1 MRQTKKGRKTN
12 FRKTKRK
19 RGGMPTGTPKGKE
32 LDRVLPLVKS
42 MQAKLEKKRRGES
55 PRQALYDIDA
65 SMAAYEKHLKDQE
78 QMKLNKKNAE
88 IERERLASEAAIAA
102 AEEKAQKAAKAK
114 ALADEK
120 AAKAAQA
127 KLAADAKLAAEA
139 EKTRLAEAYALKRK
153 EDKAKA
159 EVERKKLVAEKTAAK
174 KAEYAKKAEEDA
186 KKAEAEAKEK
196 AETQAQIETSTNS
209 HLSEKSNSSSA
220 KSHTSG
226 LSMTG
231 VDVVLPEP
239 TGLSPPLALSAK
251 SPARTESLPI
261 PPIDRNGAAFWSRFF
276 TPGEIEELSRD
287 VDCTYIDK
295 TKFFIPEIQ
304 KKNVKIG
311 SVVVTPEQAISV
323 NRVVCKLIK
332 IFGIME
338 ARFNERQFEFELLW
352 KGTRA
357 IMLATGVSIDTHD
370 IDIEIINRDR
380 REEHIDRKEEFKENR
395 MRLASHICI
404 LIKDLLSDAPLSILY
419 PGDQDAVNPD
429 ILKISYMVG
438 PRYIPI
444 LDLCFNKTY
453 TYRNEINK
461 TDTVI
466 ADRNEK
472 YIETTSKRGLYKHPS
487 IASMKR
493 EKDEYLRNYTIE
505 NRRSDIDKMKAGLF
519 KINFALGKTTE
530 KSVDARPK
538 PLTEKEKKQLQE
550 LINERLAKSKT
561 PSQSQKPS
569 SNSTS
574 SKSSYQQAHHASPQ
588 GRNQKAQNA
597 TPTTSGT
604 SSSARPSSRL

>member
-1 MRQTKKGRKTN
+1 M
-12 FRKTKRK
+12 
-19 RGGMPTGTPKGKE
+19 
-32 LDRVLPLVKS
+32 
-42 MQAKLEKKRRGES
+42 
-55 PRQALYDIDA
+55 
-65 SMAAYEKHLKDQE
+65 
-78 QMKLNKKNAE
+78 
-88 IERERLASEAAIAA
+88 
-102 AEEKAQKAAKAK
+102 
-114 ALADEK
+114 
-120 AAKAAQA
+120 
-127 KLAADAKLAAEA
+127 
-139 EKTRLAEAYALKRK
+139 
-153 EDKAKA
+153 
-159 EVERKKLVAEKTAAK
+159 
-174 KAEYAKKAEEDA
+174 
-186 KKAEAEAKEK
+186 
-196 AETQAQIETSTNS
+196 
-209 HLSEKSNSSSA
+209 
-220 KSHTSG
+220 
-226 LSMTG
+226 
-231 VDVVLPEP
+231 
-239 TGLSPPLALSAK
+239 
-251 SPARTESLPI
+251 
-261 PPIDRNGAAFWSRFF
+261 
-276 TPGEIEELSRD
+276 
-287 VDCTYIDK
+287 DCTYIDTK
-295 TKFFIPEIQ
+295 KFFIPEIQ
-304 KKNVKIG
+304 KKKNVKIG

-323 NRVVCKLIK
+323 NRVVCKLIR

-338 ARFNERQFEFELLW
+338 ARFNERQFEFELIW

-380 REEHIDRKEEFKENR
+380 REESIERREEFKENR

-505 NRRSDIDKMKAGLF
+505 NKRSDIDKMKAGLF
-519 KINFALGKTTE
+519 KINFALGKTTD
-530 KSVDARPK
+530 KSVDVRPK

-569 SNSTS
+569 SNSTA
-574 SKSSYQQAHHASPQ
+574 SKP
-588 GRNQKAQNA
+588 
-597 TPTTSGT
+597 
-604 SSSARPSSRL
+604 

>member
-1 MRQTKKGRKTN
+1 MRQTKKGRKTTRN

-19 RGGMPTGTPKGKE
+19 RGGMPPR
-32 LDRVLPLVKS
+32 LDERTIKYLQGLQKR
-42 MQAKLEKKRRGES
+42 LEKEKKQNSES
-55 PRQALYDIDA
+55 EYKALQYSEESYKKYLADKA
-65 SMAAYEKHLKDQE
+65 QKEAEKKQ
-78 QMKLNKKNAE
+78 
-88 IERERLASEAAIAA
+88 
-102 AEEKAQKAAKAK
+102 AEEKAAADAKEKAAADAKAK
-114 ALADEK
+114 AAAVAK
-120 AAKAAQA
+120 AKAEAEAKAAQA
-127 KLAADAKLAAEA
+127 KIAAEEQAKLAAEQA
-139 EKTRLAEAYALKRK
+139 E
-153 EDKAKA
+153 KAKA
-159 EVERKKLVAEKTAAK
+159 DAEILEQKRLQKAIDDAAKEERKKIRADAEKAAAEKAAAEKAAAAEAAAAEKERIRLEKKAKRKAAK
-174 KAEYAKKAEEDA
+174 AQA
-186 KKAEAEAKEK
+186 
-196 AETQAQIETSTNS
+196 QAQIEASTNS
-209 HLSEKSNSSSA
+209 HLSEKSNSSYASA

-226 LSMTG
+226 LSMTD
-231 VDVVLPEP
+231 VDVALPEP
-239 TGLSPPLALSAK
+239 TGLSQPLALSAK

-261 PPIDRNGAAFWSRFF
+261 PPIDRDVAAFWSRFF

-304 KKNVKIG
+304 KKKNVKIG

-323 NRVVCKLIK
+323 NRVVCKLIR

-338 ARFNERQFEFELLW
+338 ARFNERQFEFELIW

-380 REEHIDRKEEFKENR
+380 REESIERKEESKENR
-395 MRLASHICI
+395 MRLASHICAFI
-404 LIKDLLSDAPLSILY
+404 RDVLSDAPLSILY

-505 NRRSDIDKMKAGLF
+505 NKRSDIDKMKAGLF
-519 KINFALGKTTE
+519 KINFALGKTTD
-530 KSVDARPK
+530 KSVDVRPK

-569 SNSTS
+569 SNSTA
-574 SKSSYQQAHHASPQ
+574 SKP
-588 GRNQKAQNA
+588 
-597 TPTTSGT
+597 
-604 SSSARPSSRL
+604 

>member
-1 MRQTKKGRKTN
+1 M
-12 FRKTKRK
+12 
-19 RGGMPTGTPKGKE
+19 TGV
-32 LDRVLPLVKS
+32 DVVLP
-42 MQAKLEKKRRGES
+42 E
-55 PRQALYDIDA
+55 P
-65 SMAAYEKHLKDQE
+65 
-78 QMKLNKKNAE
+78 
-88 IERERLASEAAIAA
+88 
-102 AEEKAQKAAKAK
+102 
-114 ALADEK
+114 
-120 AAKAAQA
+120 
-127 KLAADAKLAAEA
+127 
-139 EKTRLAEAYALKRK
+139 T
-153 EDKAKA
+153 
-159 EVERKKLVAEKTAAK
+159 
-174 KAEYAKKAEEDA
+174 
-186 KKAEAEAKEK
+186 
-196 AETQAQIETSTNS
+196 
-209 HLSEKSNSSSA
+209 
-220 KSHTSG
+220 G

-276 TPGEIEELSRD
+276 TPEEMEELSRD

-304 KKNVKIG
+304 KKKNVKIG

-323 NRVVCKLIK
+323 NRVVCKLIR

-338 ARFNERQFEFELLW
+338 ARFNERQFEFELIW

-380 REEHIDRKEEFKENR
+380 GEESIERKEEFKENR

-574 SKSSYQQAHHASPQ
+574 SKSSYPQAHRASPQ
-588 GRNQKAQNA
+588 ERSQTAQNV
-597 TPTTSGT
+597 TRTTSGT

>member
-1 MRQTKKGRKTN
+1 M
-12 FRKTKRK
+12 
-19 RGGMPTGTPKGKE
+19 TGV
-32 LDRVLPLVKS
+32 DVVLP
-42 MQAKLEKKRRGES
+42 E
-55 PRQALYDIDA
+55 P
-65 SMAAYEKHLKDQE
+65 
-78 QMKLNKKNAE
+78 
-88 IERERLASEAAIAA
+88 
-102 AEEKAQKAAKAK
+102 
-114 ALADEK
+114 
-120 AAKAAQA
+120 
-127 KLAADAKLAAEA
+127 
-139 EKTRLAEAYALKRK
+139 T
-153 EDKAKA
+153 
-159 EVERKKLVAEKTAAK
+159 
-174 KAEYAKKAEEDA
+174 
-186 KKAEAEAKEK
+186 
-196 AETQAQIETSTNS
+196 
-209 HLSEKSNSSSA
+209 
-220 KSHTSG
+220 G

-261 PPIDRNGAAFWSRFF
+261 PPIDRDVAAFWSRFF

-304 KKNVKIG
+304 KKKNVKIG

-338 ARFNERQFEFELLW
+338 ARFNERQFEFELIW

-380 REEHIDRKEEFKENR
+380 REESIERKEEFKENR

-419 PGDQDAVNPD
+419 PGDPDAVNPD

-453 TYRNEINK
+453 IYRNEMNK
-461 TDTVI
+461 TDTIV

-472 YIETTSKRGLYKHPS
+472 YIETTSEGGLYKHPS
-487 IASMKR
+487 IVSMKS

-569 SNSTS
+569 LSSTS
-574 SKSSYQQAHHASPQ
+574 SKSSYPQAHRASPQ
-588 GRNQKAQNA
+588 GRNQTERNA

-604 SSSARPSSRL
+604 SSSARPYSRW

>member
-1 MRQTKKGRKTN
+1 MRQTKKGRKITRN
-12 FRKTKRK
+12 FRTTKRK
-19 RGGMPTGTPKGKE
+19 RGGMPPR
-32 LDRVLPLVKS
+32 LDERTIKYLQGLQKRL
-42 MQAKLEKKRRGES
+42 KKEKKQNNES
-55 PRQALYDIDA
+55 EYKALQYSEESYKKYLADKA
-65 SMAAYEKHLKDQE
+65 QKEAEKKQ
-78 QMKLNKKNAE
+78 
-88 IERERLASEAAIAA
+88 
-102 AEEKAQKAAKAK
+102 AEEKAAADAKAKTEADSKAKAAAVAKAK
-114 ALADEK
+114 AEAE
-120 AAKAAQA
+120 AKAAQA
-127 KLAADAKLAAEA
+127 KIAADEQAKIAAEQAEKAKADAKILEQKRLQKAIDDAA
-139 EKTRLAEAYALKRK
+139 K
-153 EDKAKA
+153 E
-159 EVERKKLVAEKTAAK
+159 ERKKIRAAAEKAAAEKAAAEKERIRSEK
-174 KAEYAKKAEEDA
+174 KAQKKL
-186 KKAEAEAKEK
+186 EK
-196 AETQAQIETSTNS
+196 AQAQAQIEASTNS
-209 HLSEKSNSSSA
+209 HLSEKSNSSYASA

-226 LSMTG
+226 LSTSDVG
-231 VDVVLPEP
+231 VALPEP
-239 TGLSPPLALSAK
+239 AGLSQPLALSAK

-261 PPIDRNGAAFWSRFF
+261 PPIDRDVASFWSRFF

-287 VDCTYIDK
+287 VDCTYVDK

-304 KKNVKIG
+304 KKKNVKIG

-323 NRVVCKLIK
+323 NRVVCKLIR

-338 ARFNERQFEFELLW
+338 ARFNERQFEFELIW

-380 REEHIDRKEEFKENR
+380 REESIERREEFKENR

-505 NRRSDIDKMKAGLF
+505 NKRSDIDKMKAGLF
-519 KINFALGKTTE
+519 KINFALGKTTD
-530 KSVDARPK
+530 KSVDVRPK

-569 SNSTS
+569 SNSTA
-574 SKSSYQQAHHASPQ
+574 SKP
-588 GRNQKAQNA
+588 
-597 TPTTSGT
+597 
-604 SSSARPSSRL
+604 

>member
-1 MRQTKKGRKTN
+1 MPPRLDERTIKYLQGLQ
-12 FRKTKRK
+12 KR
-19 RGGMPTGTPKGKE
+19 
-32 LDRVLPLVKS
+32 
-42 MQAKLEKKRRGES
+42 LEKEKKQNSES
-55 PRQALYDIDA
+55 EYKALQYSEESYKKYLADKA
-65 SMAAYEKHLKDQE
+65 QKEAEKKQ
-78 QMKLNKKNAE
+78 
-88 IERERLASEAAIAA
+88 
-102 AEEKAQKAAKAK
+102 AEEKAAADAKAKAAADAKARTEAAAKAKTEADAKAAKAK
-114 ALADEK
+114 IAADERAK
-120 AAKAAQA
+120 IAAEQAEKAKADAEILEQKKLQKAIDEAAKEER
-127 KLAADAKLAAEA
+127 KKIRAEA
-139 EKTRLAEAYALKRK
+139 EKVAAAAAAAEKERIRLEK
-153 EDKAKA
+153 KAQ
-159 EVERKKLVAEKTAAK
+159 KKL
-174 KAEYAKKAEEDA
+174 
-186 KKAEAEAKEK
+186 EK
-196 AETQAQIETSTNS
+196 AQAQAQIEASTNS
-209 HLSEKSNSSSA
+209 HLSEKSNSSYASA
-220 KSHTSG
+220 KSHTSGLSTTDVDVVLPEPTG

-261 PPIDRNGAAFWSRFF
+261 HPIDRNGAAFWSRFF

-287 VDCTYIDK
+287 VDCTSIDK

-304 KKNVKIG
+304 KKKNVKIG

-323 NRVVCKLIK
+323 NRVVCKLIR

-338 ARFNERQFEFELLW
+338 ARFNERQFEFELIW

-380 REEHIDRKEEFKENR
+380 REESIERKEEFKENR

-461 TDTVI
+461 TDTII

-505 NRRSDIDKMKAGLF
+505 NKRSDIDKMKAGLF
-519 KINFALGKTTE
+519 KINFALGKTTD
-530 KSVDARPK
+530 KSVDVRPK

-569 SNSTS
+569 SNSTA
-574 SKSSYQQAHHASPQ
+574 SKP
-588 GRNQKAQNA
+588 
-597 TPTTSGT
+597 
-604 SSSARPSSRL
+604 

>member
-1 MRQTKKGRKTN
+1 MRQTKKALKATRN

-19 RGGMPTGTPKGKE
+19 RGGMPPHLNDSTKKHLQAQLAKKQQQGYAQLEADIAANKKYEAKRLQKE
-32 LDRVLPLVKS
+32 
-42 MQAKLEKKRRGES
+42 AEKKR
-55 PRQALYDIDA
+55 
-65 SMAAYEKHLKDQE
+65 
-78 QMKLNKKNAE
+78 
-88 IERERLASEAAIAA
+88 
-102 AEEKAQKAAKAK
+102 AEEKAAADAKEKAAADAKAK
-114 ALADEK
+114 AEAE
-120 AAKAAQA
+120 AKAAQA
-127 KLAADAKLAAEA
+127 KIAAEEQAKIAAEKAEKAKADAKILEQKRLQKAIDDAAKEERKKNRAAAEKVAAEA
-139 EKTRLAEAYALKRK
+139 EKVAAAAAAAEK
-153 EDKAKA
+153 ERIRSEKKKQ
-159 EVERKKLVAEKTAAK
+159 KKL
-174 KAEYAKKAEEDA
+174 
-186 KKAEAEAKEK
+186 EK
-196 AETQAQIETSTNS
+196 AQAQAQIETSTNS
-209 HLSEKSNSSSA
+209 HLSEKSNSSYASA

-261 PPIDRNGAAFWSRFF
+261 PPIDRNGVYDTVFWSRFF
-276 TPGEIEELSRD
+276 KPGEIEELSRD
-287 VDCTYIDK
+287 VDCTSIDK
-295 TKFFIPEIQ
+295 TKFFIPGIQ

-311 SVVVTPEQAISV
+311 PVVVTPEQANSV
-323 NRVVCKLIK
+323 NRVVCKLIR

-357 IMLATGVSIDTHD
+357 IMLTTGVSIDTHD

-380 REEHIDRKEEFKENR
+380 REESIERKEEFKENR

-419 PGDQDAVNPD
+419 PGDPDAVNPD

-438 PRYIPI
+438 TRYIPI

-453 TYRNEINK
+453 IYRNEMNK
-461 TDTVI
+461 TDNVV

-472 YIETTSKRGLYKHPS
+472 YIETTSEGGLYKHPS
-487 IASMKR
+487 IVSMKS

-538 PLTEKEKKQLQE
+538 PLTEKEKRQLQE

-574 SKSSYQQAHHASPQ
+574 SKSSYPQAHRASPQ
-588 GRNQKAQNA
+588 GRNQTERNA
-597 TPTTSGT
+597 IPTTLGT